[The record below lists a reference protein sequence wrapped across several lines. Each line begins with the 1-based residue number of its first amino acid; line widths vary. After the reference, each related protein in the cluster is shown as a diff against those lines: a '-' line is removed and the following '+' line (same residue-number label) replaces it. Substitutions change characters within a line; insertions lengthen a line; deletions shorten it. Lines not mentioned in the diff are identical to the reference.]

1 MLILI
6 LLCSLFPTILPRI
19 LLLRLCVSGFKF
31 KSNSIYVL
39 LYFINC
45 PLLNNSPTFNVQSIS
60 LKRNE
65 SQKKISTSDNHS
77 KTFLNKIITTSWFLF
92 YNFRNFTT
100 PALFNFD
107 KFSFNFQLV
116 GTFIIFYAKIK
127 YKNNN
132 ATPAKTNE
140 LSMSVNFVLEQ

>member
-19 LLLRLCVSGFKF
+19 LLPRLCVSGFKF

-77 KTFLNKIITTSWFLF
+77 KTFLNKIKTTSWFLF

-116 GTFIIFYAKIK
+116 LLLFFMRKLNTKITMQLPPK
-127 YKNNN
+127 RMRFQC
-132 ATPAKTNE
+132 
-140 LSMSVNFVLEQ
+140 LWISF